1 LLNSSPLGT
10 GPSSHERKI
19 PHEHLCCLRLTS
31 TTLTT
36 HQDRLA
42 AMIID
47 QRPVTS
53 VRNGEEMGAE
63 LPKGGVLVLLHHVRI
78 IEVRQPLE
86 RVHRN
91 QDVPGV
97 RLSSD

>member
-1 LLNSSPLGT
+1 
-10 GPSSHERKI
+10 
-19 PHEHLCCLRLTS
+19 
-31 TTLTT
+31 
-36 HQDRLA
+36 
-42 AMIID
+42 MVVD

-53 VRNGEEMGAE
+53 VGDGEEVGAE
-63 LPKGGVLVLLHHVRI
+63 LPKGGALVLLHHVRI
-78 IEVRQPLE
+78 VEVRQPLE